1 MPRESTIFWPEEENG
16 SGLKGGKAG
25 QTSSIK
31 MMQEVSPWEVK
42 QVMNRQVI
50 AVSPE
55 EPVSV
60 GGAADDPAQCGGRLP
75 VRDRD
80 GSLCGILTDRDVV
93 TRCVALERPLQETSV
108 ARVMTARVAT
118 VPPTASLDQAAALLS
133 REQVRRLPVVEGRRL
148 VGMVTLSDLSRQA
161 PAQIPPTC
169 SERSPPISSVL

>member
-1 MPRESTIFWPEEENG
+1 M
-16 SGLKGGKAG
+16 
-25 QTSSIK
+25 
-31 MMQEVSPWEVK
+31 EVK

-60 GGAADDPAQCGGRLP
+60 AARLMTRHNVGALP

-148 VGMVTLSDLSRQA
+148 VGMVTLGDLSRQA
-161 PAQIPPTC
+161 PAQDTAD
-169 SERSPPISSVL
+169 VLREITANIKHL

>member
-1 MPRESTIFWPEEENG
+1 M
-16 SGLKGGKAG
+16 
-25 QTSSIK
+25 
-31 MMQEVSPWEVK
+31 EVK

-60 GGAADDPAQCGGRLP
+60 AARLMTRHNVGALP

-161 PAQIPPTC
+161 PAQDTAD
-169 SERSPPISSVL
+169 VLREITANIKQLEARTSGPQTVIKPR

>member
-1 MPRESTIFWPEEENG
+1 M
-16 SGLKGGKAG
+16 
-25 QTSSIK
+25 
-31 MMQEVSPWEVK
+31 EVK

-60 GGAADDPAQCGGRLP
+60 AARLMTRHNVGALT

-161 PAQIPPTC
+161 PAQDTAD
-169 SERSPPISSVL
+169 VLREITANIKRL